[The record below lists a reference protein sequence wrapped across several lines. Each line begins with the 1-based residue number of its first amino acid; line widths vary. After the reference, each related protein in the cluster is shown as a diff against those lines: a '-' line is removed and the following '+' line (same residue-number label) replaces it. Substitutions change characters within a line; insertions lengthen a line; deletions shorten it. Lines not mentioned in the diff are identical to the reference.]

1 MHPYT
6 IYTVLSRTKIMSD
19 CDESDD
25 SDNEAG
31 GGAGVGKSKK
41 NAATFKVTEI
51 FYFVLSLAL
60 NEIYAEDGLKT
71 QQQESKILE
80 KSLGWVGMLRS
91 DYGAMTTKLMG
102 TGGVTE
108 DQLRR
113 HIQLD
118 TGKKLLKKAK
128 EIVRIINNNLNAH
141 WKEPTGLDSGNQRA
155 GIIPC

>member
-1 MHPYT
+1 
-6 IYTVLSRTKIMSD
+6 MSD
-19 CDESDD
+19 CDESDE

-31 GGAGVGKSKK
+31 GGAGVGKAKK
-41 NAATFKVTEI
+41 NAASFKVTEI

-71 QQQESKILE
+71 TQQEGKILE
-80 KSLGWVGMLRS
+80 SAIRWVGMLRS

-113 HIQLD
+113 HIQVD

-128 EIVRIINNNLNAH
+128 EIVRVINNHLNAH
-141 WKEPTGLDSGNQRA
+141 WLEPTILDSGKQRA
-155 GIIPC
+155 GILPC